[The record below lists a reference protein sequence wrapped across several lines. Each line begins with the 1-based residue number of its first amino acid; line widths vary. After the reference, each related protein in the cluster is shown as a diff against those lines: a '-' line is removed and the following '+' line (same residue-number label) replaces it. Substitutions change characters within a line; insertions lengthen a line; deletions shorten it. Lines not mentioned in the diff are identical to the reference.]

1 MLKSYTFWLSAAVLF
16 MFLTAILHSLSF
28 FVTPDIQ
35 NETQRQLHELLH
47 NYREDMGVGFH
58 RTFWDLFTAL
68 SACLPLMCMLGGLT
82 LGYMLIKHAEANL
95 IRWPHR
101 DQSRCVRCVSRRSI
115 RVCVYSTGGA
125 DRIDRAK
132 SAPRVHLLPK
142 RGLAHERHEKHES
155 WPIAIPEYT
164 IFRAS
169 LFVPFVCFVGNS

>member
-82 LGYMLIKHAEANL
+82 LGYVLIKHAEPDL
-95 IRWPHR
+95 IR
-101 DQSRCVRCVSRRSI
+101 
-115 RVCVYSTGGA
+115 
-125 DRIDRAK
+125 
-132 SAPRVHLLPK
+132 
-142 RGLAHERHEKHES
+142 GL
-155 WPIAIPEYT
+155 IAINLGVFAVCLVVVFVFAFIVPVVLIGLIVLNLLLAF
-164 IFRAS
+164 IFCPR
-169 LFVPFVCFVGNS
+169 GN

>member
-1 MLKSYTFWLSAAVLF
+1 MTSHVCSGSILCKTSNIDTTMLKSYTFWLTAAVLF

-82 LGYMLIKHAEANL
+82 LGYMLIKHAEPNL
-95 IRWPHR
+95 IR
-101 DQSRCVRCVSRRSI
+101 
-115 RVCVYSTGGA
+115 
-125 DRIDRAK
+125 
-132 SAPRVHLLPK
+132 
-142 RGLAHERHEKHES
+142 GL
-155 WPIAIPEYT
+155 IAINLGVFAVCLVV
-164 IFRAS
+164 IF
-169 LFVPFVCFVGNS
+169 LFAFIVPVVLIGLIVLNLVLAYIFCPRGN